1 MDNLAPKEI
10 ADEEMINQA
19 FHELLN
25 DYLNT
30 KHRKK
35 VEIITKAFNFANQ
48 AHKGIKR
55 RSGEPYIMHPIAV
68 ASIVCNEIGLGST
81 SICAALLHDVVE
93 DTDYTVEDIE
103 NIFGPKIAQIVDGLT
118 KISGGIF
125 GDRAS
130 AQAENFK
137 KLLLTMSSDIRV
149 ITKAFNFANQA
160 HKGIKR
166 RSGEPYIMHP
176 IAVASIVCNE
186 IGLGSTSICAALL
199 HDVVE
204 DTDYTVE
211 DIENIFGPKIA
222 QIVDGLTKISGGIFG
237 DRASAQAENF
247 KKLLL
252 TMSSDIRVILIKI
265 ADRLH
270 NMRTLGSM
278 LPNKQ
283 YKIAGETL
291 YIYAPLAN
299 RLGLYKIKTELE
311 NLSFKYEHPEEYAE
325 IEEKLNATAAERD
338 KVFNDF
344 TAPIRTQLDKMG
356 LKYRILARVKSIYSI
371 WNKMQTKHVPFEE
384 IYDLLAVRIIF
395 EPRNEEEELND
406 CFDIYVSISKIYKP
420 HPDRLRDWVS
430 HPKANGYQ
438 ALHVTLM
445 GNNGQ
450 WIEVQIRSERMND
463 VAEQGFAAHWKY
475 KEGGGSEDE
484 GELEKWLRTI
494 KEILDDPQPDA
505 IDFLDTIKLNLFASE
520 IFVFTPKGELK
531 TMPQNSTALDFAFSL
546 HTDIGSHCIGA
557 KVNHKLVPLS
567 HKLQSGDQVEI
578 LTSKSQR
585 VQPQWEVFATTAR
598 ARAKIAA
605 ILRKERKAN
614 QKIGE
619 EILSEFLKKEEVRPE
634 EAVIEKLRKLHNA
647 KNEEELLAA
656 IGSKAIVL
664 GEADKN
670 ELKEKQTSNWKKY
683 LTFSFGNSKEKQ
695 EEKEPQEKEKINPK
709 EVLKLTEE
717 SLQKKY
723 IMAECCHPI
732 PGDDVLGYVDENDR
746 IIIHKRQCPVAA
758 KLKSSYGNRILA
770 TEWDTHKELSF
781 LVYIYIKGIDNM
793 GLLNEVTQVIS
804 RQLNV
809 NIRKLT
815 IETEDGIFEGKIQ
828 LWVHDVD
835 DVKTICNNLKKI
847 QNIKQVSRVEE

>member
-1 MDNLAPKEI
+1 MDNLPPKEI
-10 ADEEMINQA
+10 SDEEMINQA

-137 KLLLTMSSDIRV
+137 KLLLTMS
-149 ITKAFNFANQA
+149 N
-160 HKGIKR
+160 
-166 RSGEPYIMHP
+166 
-176 IAVASIVCNE
+176 
-186 IGLGSTSICAALL
+186 
-199 HDVVE
+199 
-204 DTDYTVE
+204 
-211 DIENIFGPKIA
+211 
-222 QIVDGLTKISGGIFG
+222 
-237 DRASAQAENF
+237 
-247 KKLLL
+247 
-252 TMSSDIRVILIKI
+252 DIRVILIKI

-384 IYDLLAVRIIF
+384 IFDLLAVRIIF

-484 GELEKWLRTI
+484 GELEKWLKTI

-619 EILSEFLKKEEVRPE
+619 EILNEFLKKEEIRPE
-634 EAVIEKLRKLHNA
+634 EAVIEKLRRLHNA

-656 IGSKAIVL
+656 IGSKAIIL

-683 LTFSFGNSKEKQ
+683 LTFSFGNNKEKQ

-709 EVLKLTEE
+709 QVLKLTEE

-781 LVYIYIKGIDNM
+781 LVYIYIKGIDSM

>member
-1 MDNLAPKEI
+1 MDENTTMKEK
-10 ADEEMINQA
+10 AQDEMIEQA
-19 FHELLN
+19 FQELLN
-25 DYLNT
+25 DYLAT
-30 KHRKK
+30 KHRKR

-68 ASIVCNEIGLGST
+68 AKIVCNEIGLGST

-125 GDRAS
+125 GDQAS

-137 KLLLTMSSDIRV
+137 KLLLTMS
-149 ITKAFNFANQA
+149 N
-160 HKGIKR
+160 
-166 RSGEPYIMHP
+166 
-176 IAVASIVCNE
+176 
-186 IGLGSTSICAALL
+186 
-199 HDVVE
+199 
-204 DTDYTVE
+204 
-211 DIENIFGPKIA
+211 
-222 QIVDGLTKISGGIFG
+222 
-237 DRASAQAENF
+237 
-247 KKLLL
+247 
-252 TMSSDIRVILIKI
+252 DIRVILIKI

-311 NLSFKYEHPEEYAE
+311 NLSFKYEHPEEYKE
-325 IEEKLNATAAERD
+325 IEDKLAATAAERD
-338 KVFNDF
+338 KVFKEF
-344 TAPIRTQLDKMG
+344 TTPIRAQLDKMG

-395 EPRNEEEELND
+395 TPRNMDEELND
-406 CFDIYVSISKIYKP
+406 CFDIYVAISKIYKP

-531 TMPQNSTALDFAFSL
+531 TMPQNCTALDFAFSL

-578 LTSKSQR
+578 LTSKAQR
-585 VQPQWEVFATTAR
+585 VQAEWINFATTAR
-598 ARAKIAA
+598 ARSKIAS
-605 ILRKERKAN
+605 ILRKEAKAN
-614 QKIGE
+614 QKAGE
-619 EILSEFLKKEEVRPE
+619 AILADFLKAEDVRMDDS
-634 EAVIEKLRKLHNA
+634 AIDKLTHLHNFH
-647 KNEEELLAA
+647 NREELFIA
-656 IGSKAIVL
+656 IGSKKLIL
-664 GEADKN
+664 GDADRNVFKA
-670 ELKEKQTSNWKKY
+670 KQGKSWKK
-683 LTFSFGNSKEKQ
+683 LLSFSFGGSKEEKDPN
-695 EEKEPQEKEKINPK
+695 EEKSAEKNTQEKIDTQKI
-709 EVLKLTEE
+709 LKLTEE
-717 SLQKKY
+717 AISKEYL
-723 IMAECCHPI
+723 MAPCCHPI
-732 PGDDVLGYVDENDR
+732 PGDDVLGYINENNQV
-746 IIIHKRQCPVAA
+746 IIHKRQCPIAI
-758 KLKSSYGNRILA
+758 KLKSSYGNRIIA
-770 TEWDTHKELSF
+770 TQWDTHKELSF
-781 LVYIYIKGIDNM
+781 LVTIYIKGIDAV
-793 GLLNEVTQVIS
+793 GLLNEVTQIIS

-809 NIRKLT
+809 NIRKLD
-815 IETEDGIFEGKIQ
+815 IETNDGIFEGKIQ
-828 LWVHDVD
+828 LYVHDVD
-835 DVKTICNNLKKI
+835 DVRTICNNLKQVK
-847 QNIKQVSRVEE
+847 NIKQVSRIED

>member
-1 MDNLAPKEI
+1 MEENVNQKDKEKVE
-10 ADEEMINQA
+10 EEMIEQA
-19 FHELLN
+19 FQQLLN
-25 DYLNT
+25 DYLAT
-30 KHRKK
+30 KHRKRI
-35 VEIITKAFNFANQ
+35 EIITKAFNFANQ

-55 RSGEPYIMHPIAV
+55 RSGEPYIMHPLAV
-68 ASIVCNEIGLGST
+68 AQIVCTEIGLGST

-137 KLLLTMSSDIRV
+137 KLLLTMSD
-149 ITKAFNFANQA
+149 
-160 HKGIKR
+160 
-166 RSGEPYIMHP
+166 
-176 IAVASIVCNE
+176 
-186 IGLGSTSICAALL
+186 
-199 HDVVE
+199 
-204 DTDYTVE
+204 
-211 DIENIFGPKIA
+211 
-222 QIVDGLTKISGGIFG
+222 
-237 DRASAQAENF
+237 
-247 KKLLL
+247 
-252 TMSSDIRVILIKI
+252 DIRVILIKI

-283 YKIAGETL
+283 FKIAGETL

-311 NLSFKYEHPEEYAE
+311 NLSFRYEHPEEYQE
-325 IEEKLNATAAERD
+325 IENKLAATATERD
-338 KVFNDF
+338 KVFKEF
-344 TAPIRTQLDKMG
+344 TAPIRAQMDKMG

-395 EPRNEEEELND
+395 EPRNADEELND

-484 GELEKWLRTI
+484 GELDKWLRTI

-520 IFVFTPKGELK
+520 IFVFTPKGEIK

-567 HKLQSGDQVEI
+567 HKLQSGDQVEV

-585 VQPQWEVFATTAR
+585 VQPEWEVFATTAR

-605 ILRKERKAN
+605 ILRKEQRN
-614 QKIGE
+614 CQKEGE
-619 EILSEFLKKEEVRPE
+619 TLLNEFFKKEELRLDDLL
-634 EAVIEKLRKLHNA
+634 IDKLVKVHNM
-647 KNEEELLAA
+647 KNRDEFLIA
-656 IGSKAIVL
+656 IGNKKIVL
-664 GEADKN
+664 GDLDKN
-670 ELKEKQTSNWKKY
+670 ALKEKQGTNWKKF
-683 LTFSFGNSKEKQ
+683 LTFSFGGNKDNKEPL
-695 EEKEPQEKEKINPK
+695 EEKVPQEKEKINTK
-709 EVLKLTEE
+709 QILKLTEE
-717 SLQKKY
+717 NIQKNY

-732 PGDDVLGYVDENDR
+732 PGDDVLGYMDENDR

-758 KLKSSYGNRILA
+758 RLKSSYGNRILA

-781 LVYIYIKGIDNM
+781 LVNIYIKGIDAM

-809 NIRKLT
+809 NIRKLS
-815 IETEDGIFEGKIQ
+815 IETTDGIFEGNIQ
-828 LWVHDVD
+828 LYVHDVD
-835 DVKTICNNLKKI
+835 DVKTICNNLKQI
-847 QNIKQVSRVEE
+847 QNIKQVTRVEG

>member
-1 MDNLAPKEI
+1 MEENTSLKEKER
-10 ADEEMINQA
+10 AEEEMIEQA
-19 FHELLN
+19 FRELLD
-25 DYLNT
+25 DYLAT
-30 KHRKK
+30 KHRKRI
-35 VEIITKAFNFANQ
+35 EIITKAFNFANQ

-68 ASIVCNEIGLGST
+68 AKIVCNEIGLGST

-103 NIFGPKIAQIVDGLT
+103 NIFGPKVSQIVDGLT
-118 KISGGIF
+118 KISRGIF
-125 GDRAS
+125 GDQVS

-137 KLLLTMSSDIRV
+137 KLLLTMS
-149 ITKAFNFANQA
+149 N
-160 HKGIKR
+160 
-166 RSGEPYIMHP
+166 
-176 IAVASIVCNE
+176 
-186 IGLGSTSICAALL
+186 
-199 HDVVE
+199 
-204 DTDYTVE
+204 
-211 DIENIFGPKIA
+211 
-222 QIVDGLTKISGGIFG
+222 
-237 DRASAQAENF
+237 
-247 KKLLL
+247 
-252 TMSSDIRVILIKI
+252 DIRVILIKI

-311 NLSFKYEHPEEYAE
+311 NLSFKYEHPEKYQE
-325 IEEKLNATAAERD
+325 IEAKLAATAAEREE
-338 KVFNDF
+338 VFQQF
-344 TAPIRTQLDKMG
+344 TAPIKAQLDKMG
-356 LKYRILARVKSIYSI
+356 MKYHILARVKSIYSI

-384 IYDLLAVRIIF
+384 IYDLLAVRIVF
-395 EPRNEEEELND
+395 TPQHMEEELND
-406 CFDIYVSISKIYKP
+406 CFNIYVAVSKIYKP
-420 HPDRLRDWVS
+420 HPDRLRDWIS

-438 ALHVTLM
+438 ALHITLM
-445 GNNGQ
+445 SNNGQ

-520 IFVFTPKGELK
+520 IFVFTPKGDLK
-531 TMPQNSTALDFAFSL
+531 TMPQNATALDFAFLL

-567 HKLQSGDQVEI
+567 HKLESGDQVEI

-585 VQPQWEVFATTAR
+585 VQPEWESYATTAR
-598 ARAKIAA
+598 AKSKIAA
-605 ILRKERKAN
+605 ILRKEAKAN
-614 QKIGE
+614 QKTGE
-619 EILSEFLKKEEVRPE
+619 ALLTEFFEKED
-634 EAVIEKLRKLHNA
+634 IQLNDDTLNKLMRFHKFHTHD
-647 KNEEELLAA
+647 ELFIA
-656 IGSKAIVL
+656 IGSKKLVL
-664 GEADKN
+664 GEAEKN
-670 ELKEKQTSNWKKY
+670 LLKEKPNAAWKK
-683 LTFSFGNSKEKQ
+683 LLKFSFGYKEN
-695 EEKEPQEKEKINPK
+695 KESEQPQEKVAKQEKINTK
-709 EVLKLTEE
+709 QILKLTEE
-717 SLQKKY
+717 AIQKNY

-732 PGDDVLGYVDENDR
+732 PGDDVLGYIDEQNR
-746 IIIHKRQCPVAA
+746 IIIHKRQCSIAA
-758 KLKSSYGNRILA
+758 RLKSSYGNRIIA

-781 LVYIYIKGIDNM
+781 VVTIYLKGIDGI

-809 NIRKLT
+809 NIRNLN
-815 IETEDGIFEGKIQ
+815 IETNDGIFEGRIQ
-828 LWVHDVD
+828 LYVHDVD
-835 DVKTICNNLKKI
+835 DVRTICNNLKLI
-847 QNIKQVSRVEE
+847 QNIKQVTRIED

>member
-1 MDNLAPKEI
+1 MEESVSQKEKEK
-10 ADEEMINQA
+10 AEEEMIEQA
-19 FHELLN
+19 FQELLN
-25 DYLNT
+25 DYLAT
-30 KHRKK
+30 KHRKR

-137 KLLLTMSSDIRV
+137 KLLLTMS
-149 ITKAFNFANQA
+149 N
-160 HKGIKR
+160 
-166 RSGEPYIMHP
+166 
-176 IAVASIVCNE
+176 
-186 IGLGSTSICAALL
+186 
-199 HDVVE
+199 
-204 DTDYTVE
+204 
-211 DIENIFGPKIA
+211 
-222 QIVDGLTKISGGIFG
+222 
-237 DRASAQAENF
+237 
-247 KKLLL
+247 
-252 TMSSDIRVILIKI
+252 DIRVILIKI

>member
-1 MDNLAPKEI
+1 MEENTSLKEKER
-10 ADEEMINQA
+10 AEEEMIEQA
-19 FHELLN
+19 FRELLD
-25 DYLNT
+25 DYLAT
-30 KHRKK
+30 KHRKRI
-35 VEIITKAFNFANQ
+35 EIITKAFNFANQ

-68 ASIVCNEIGLGST
+68 AKIVCNEIGLGST

-103 NIFGPKIAQIVDGLT
+103 NIFGPKVSQIVDGLT
-118 KISGGIF
+118 KISRGIF
-125 GDRAS
+125 GDQVS

-137 KLLLTMSSDIRV
+137 KLLLTMS
-149 ITKAFNFANQA
+149 N
-160 HKGIKR
+160 
-166 RSGEPYIMHP
+166 
-176 IAVASIVCNE
+176 
-186 IGLGSTSICAALL
+186 
-199 HDVVE
+199 
-204 DTDYTVE
+204 
-211 DIENIFGPKIA
+211 
-222 QIVDGLTKISGGIFG
+222 
-237 DRASAQAENF
+237 
-247 KKLLL
+247 
-252 TMSSDIRVILIKI
+252 DIRVILIKI

-311 NLSFKYEHPEEYAE
+311 NLSFKYEHPEKYQE
-325 IEEKLNATAAERD
+325 IEAKLAATAAEREE
-338 KVFNDF
+338 VFQQF
-344 TAPIRTQLDKMG
+344 TAPIKAQLDKMG
-356 LKYRILARVKSIYSI
+356 MKYHILARVKSIYSI

-384 IYDLLAVRIIF
+384 IYDLLAVRIVF
-395 EPRNEEEELND
+395 TPQHMEEELND
-406 CFDIYVSISKIYKP
+406 CFNIYVAISKIYKP
-420 HPDRLRDWVS
+420 HPDRLRDWIS

-445 GNNGQ
+445 SNNGQ

-520 IFVFTPKGELK
+520 IFVFTPKGDLK
-531 TMPQNSTALDFAFSL
+531 TMPQNATALDFAFLL

-567 HKLQSGDQVEI
+567 HKLESGDQVEI

-585 VQPQWEVFATTAR
+585 VQPEWESYATTAR
-598 ARAKIAA
+598 AKSKIAA
-605 ILRKERKAN
+605 ILRKEAKAN
-614 QKIGE
+614 QKAGE
-619 EILSEFLKKEEVRPE
+619 ALLTEFFEKED
-634 EAVIEKLRKLHNA
+634 IQLNDDTLNKLMRFHKFHTRD
-647 KNEEELLAA
+647 ELFIA
-656 IGSKAIVL
+656 IGSKKLVL
-664 GEADKN
+664 GEAEKN
-670 ELKEKQTSNWKKY
+670 LLKEKPNAAWKK
-683 LTFSFGNSKEKQ
+683 LLKFSFGYKEN
-695 EEKEPQEKEKINPK
+695 KESEQPQEKVTKQEKINTK
-709 EVLKLTEE
+709 QILKLTEE
-717 SLQKKY
+717 AIQKNY

-732 PGDDVLGYVDENDR
+732 PGDDVLGYIDEQNR
-746 IIIHKRQCPVAA
+746 IIIHKRQCPIAA
-758 KLKSSYGNRILA
+758 RLKSSYGNRIIA

-781 LVYIYIKGIDNM
+781 VVTIYLKGIDGI

-809 NIRKLT
+809 NIRNLN
-815 IETEDGIFEGKIQ
+815 IETNDGIFEGRIQ
-828 LWVHDVD
+828 LYVHDVD
-835 DVKTICNNLKKI
+835 DVRTICNNLKLI
-847 QNIKQVSRVEE
+847 QNIKQVTRIED

>member
-1 MDNLAPKEI
+1 MCDVENCLFLQQLKKGEQDMEENVGQKDKEKVE
-10 ADEEMINQA
+10 EEMIEQA
-19 FHELLN
+19 FQQLLN
-25 DYLNT
+25 DYLAT
-30 KHRKK
+30 KHRKRI
-35 VEIITKAFNFANQ
+35 EIITKAFNFANQ

-137 KLLLTMSSDIRV
+137 KLLLTMSD
-149 ITKAFNFANQA
+149 
-160 HKGIKR
+160 
-166 RSGEPYIMHP
+166 
-176 IAVASIVCNE
+176 
-186 IGLGSTSICAALL
+186 
-199 HDVVE
+199 
-204 DTDYTVE
+204 
-211 DIENIFGPKIA
+211 
-222 QIVDGLTKISGGIFG
+222 
-237 DRASAQAENF
+237 
-247 KKLLL
+247 
-252 TMSSDIRVILIKI
+252 DIRVILIKI

-283 YKIAGETL
+283 FKIAGETL

-311 NLSFKYEHPEEYAE
+311 NLSFKYEHPEEYQE
-325 IEEKLNATAAERD
+325 IEEKLAATATERD

-344 TAPIRTQLDKMG
+344 TTPIRAQLDKMG
-356 LKYRILARVKSIYSI
+356 LKFRILARVKSIYSI

-395 EPRNEEEELND
+395 EPRNADEELND

-475 KEGGGSEDE
+475 KDGGGSEDE
-484 GELEKWLRTI
+484 GELDKWLRTI

-520 IFVFTPKGELK
+520 IFVFTPKGEIK

-567 HKLQSGDQVEI
+567 HKLQSGDQVEV

-585 VQPQWEVFATTAR
+585 VQPEWEVFATTAR

-605 ILRKERKAN
+605 ILRKEQRN
-614 QKIGE
+614 SQKEGE
-619 EILSEFLKKEEVRPE
+619 TLLNEFFKKEELRLDDLL
-634 EAVIEKLRKLHNA
+634 IDKLVKAHNM
-647 KNEEELLAA
+647 KNRDEFLIA
-656 IGSKAIVL
+656 IGNKKIVL
-664 GEADKN
+664 GDLDKN
-670 ELKEKQTSNWKKY
+670 ALKEKQGTNWKKF
-683 LTFSFGNSKEKQ
+683 LTFSFGGNKDNKEPI
-695 EEKEPQEKEKINPK
+695 EEKPLQEKEKINTK
-709 EVLKLTEE
+709 QILKLTEE
-717 SLQKKY
+717 NIQKNY

-732 PGDDVLGYVDENDR
+732 PGDDVLGYMDENDR

-758 KLKSSYGNRILA
+758 RLKSSYGNRILA

-781 LVYIYIKGIDNM
+781 LVNIYIKGIDAM

-809 NIRKLT
+809 NIRKLS
-815 IETEDGIFEGKIQ
+815 IETTDGIFEGNIQ
-828 LWVHDVD
+828 LYVHDVD
-835 DVKTICNNLKKI
+835 DVKTICNNLKQI
-847 QNIKQVSRVEE
+847 QNIKQVTRVEG

>member
-1 MDNLAPKEI
+1 MDNITPKEI

-19 FHELLN
+19 FQELLN
-25 DYLNT
+25 DYLHT
-30 KHRKK
+30 KHRKR

-55 RSGEPYIMHPIAV
+55 RSGEPYIMHPIAF
-68 ASIVCNEIGLGST
+68 AQIVCNEIGLGST

-137 KLLLTMSSDIRV
+137 KLLLTMS
-149 ITKAFNFANQA
+149 N
-160 HKGIKR
+160 
-166 RSGEPYIMHP
+166 
-176 IAVASIVCNE
+176 
-186 IGLGSTSICAALL
+186 
-199 HDVVE
+199 
-204 DTDYTVE
+204 
-211 DIENIFGPKIA
+211 
-222 QIVDGLTKISGGIFG
+222 
-237 DRASAQAENF
+237 
-247 KKLLL
+247 
-252 TMSSDIRVILIKI
+252 DIRVILIKI

-395 EPRNEEEELND
+395 EPRNVEEELND

-484 GELEKWLRTI
+484 GELEKWLKTI

-619 EILSEFLKKEEVRPE
+619 ELLSEFLKKEEIRPE
-634 EAVIEKLRKLHNA
+634 EAVVEKLRKLHNF

-656 IGSKAIVL
+656 IGSKAIIL
-664 GEADKN
+664 GETDKN
-670 ELKEKQTSNWKKY
+670 ELREKQTSNWKKY
-683 LTFSFGNSKEKQ
+683 LTFSFGNSNKEKT

-709 EVLKLTEE
+709 EILRLTEE

-781 LVYIYIKGIDNM
+781 LVYIYLRGIDSM

-809 NIRKLT
+809 NIRKLA
-815 IETEDGIFEGKIQ
+815 IETNDGIFEGKIQ
-828 LWVHDVD
+828 LWVHDVE

-847 QNIKQVSRVEE
+847 QNIKQVNRVEE

>member
-1 MDNLAPKEI
+1 
-10 ADEEMINQA
+10 
-19 FHELLN
+19 
-25 DYLNT
+25 
-30 KHRKK
+30 
-35 VEIITKAFNFANQ
+35 
-48 AHKGIKR
+48 
-55 RSGEPYIMHPIAV
+55 MHPIAV
-68 ASIVCNEIGLGST
+68 AQIVCNEIGLGST

-137 KLLLTMSSDIRV
+137 KLLLTMS
-149 ITKAFNFANQA
+149 N
-160 HKGIKR
+160 
-166 RSGEPYIMHP
+166 
-176 IAVASIVCNE
+176 
-186 IGLGSTSICAALL
+186 
-199 HDVVE
+199 
-204 DTDYTVE
+204 
-211 DIENIFGPKIA
+211 
-222 QIVDGLTKISGGIFG
+222 
-237 DRASAQAENF
+237 
-247 KKLLL
+247 
-252 TMSSDIRVILIKI
+252 DIRVILIKI

-395 EPRNEEEELND
+395 EPRNVEEELND

-484 GELEKWLRTI
+484 GELEKWLKTI

-598 ARAKIAA
+598 ARAQIAA

-619 EILSEFLKKEEVRPE
+619 ELLSEFLKKEEIRPE
-634 EAVIEKLRKLHNA
+634 EAVVEKLRKLHNF

-656 IGSKAIVL
+656 IGSKAIIL
-664 GEADKN
+664 GETDKN
-670 ELKEKQTSNWKKY
+670 ELREKQTSNWKKY
-683 LTFSFGNSKEKQ
+683 LTFSFGNSNKEKT

-709 EVLKLTEE
+709 EILRLTEE

-781 LVYIYIKGIDNM
+781 LVYIYLRGIDSM

-809 NIRKLT
+809 NIRKLA
-815 IETEDGIFEGKIQ
+815 IETNDGIFEGKIQ
-828 LWVHDVD
+828 LWVHDVE

-847 QNIKQVSRVEE
+847 QNIKQVNRVEE